1 MKIVVLGAGSLGCAM
16 GGLLANKGHDVG
28 LVNHNAAL
36 VAHINTHGLWL
47 RSGHGEKQVRVRA
60 ATNCTAFEPP
70 DLLLVL
76 VKSFDTERA
85 IQSAAPTL
93 HEDTTVLSLQNGLG
107 HEEVLAAAVGQAR
120 VLIGRTYV
128 GGQLTAPGVVTVGA
142 EGKDTFIGELGAPSS
157 ARAVAIGKV
166 LTQAGMQTRV
176 SPDIMAVV
184 WDKLLVNVATG
195 ALSGITRL
203 PYGGLYSL
211 PELQACAEAAV
222 QEAMAV
228 AQAQGIALSFS
239 SAHEPWFKAGKGLPA
254 GFKASMLQSL
264 ENGKRTEIDFINGA
278 VVRLGER
285 LGIPTPVNRALVAAI
300 KGIELAHNYTAP
312 SDLAFS
318 A

>member
-1 MKIVVLGAGSLGCAM
+1 M
-16 GGLLANKGHDVG
+16 GGLLAHGGHEVS

-36 VAHINTHGLWL
+36 VEHINAHGLLL
-47 RSGHGEKQVRVRA
+47 RSGSGQILVRVRA
-60 ATNCTAFEPP
+60 ATHCAGLEPA

-85 IQSAAPTL
+85 IQGAAPVVQAN
-93 HEDTTVLSLQNGLG
+93 TTVLSLQNGLG
-107 HEEVLAAAVGQAR
+107 HEDILAAALGRER
-120 VLIGRTYV
+120 VMIGRTYM

-142 EGKDTFIGELGAPSS
+142 AGKDTLIGELSAPSS
-157 ARAVAIGKV
+157 ERALA
-166 LTQAGMQTRV
+166 LAQTFSAAGMHTQV

-211 PELQACAEAAV
+211 PELQACAESAV
-222 QEAMAV
+222 AEAMAV
-228 AQAQGIALSFS
+228 ARAQNIHLSFQ
-239 SAHEPWFKAGKGLPA
+239 APHEPWFKAGKGLPA
-254 GFKASMLQSL
+254 EFKASMLQSL
-264 ENGKRTEIDFINGA
+264 EKGTRTEIDFINGA
-278 VVRLGER
+278 VMRLGER

-300 KGIELAHNYTAP
+300 KGIELSQHYRPPT
-312 SDLAFS
+312 DLAQS